1 MDKVKNQL
9 KTVQKRIVALSKQQ
23 LKKQLVTASKSLV
36 SLSKQLDKI
45 SMHVDKLQ
53 AAEAAAKKKP
63 VAKKKPIAKKKP
75 VAKKKPIA
83 KKKPVA
89 KKKPAIRKK
98 AGVKKPVAAKGVT
111 VLDTVFDAIKRS
123 KKGITIEKIKE
134 KTGLDGRKLS
144 NALYKLT
151 KQGKIKTASRGVYMK
166 K

>member
-9 KTVQKRIVALSKQQ
+9 KTVQKKIVALSKQQ

-36 SLSKQLDKI
+36 SLSKQLEKI

-53 AAEAAAKKKP
+53 AAEMAAKKKP
-63 VAKKKPIAKKKP
+63 VAKKKPD
-75 VAKKKPIA
+75 A

-98 AGVKKPVAAKGVT
+98 AGVKKPAAAKSVT

-123 KKGITIEKIKE
+123 KKGITIDKIKE
-134 KTGLDGRKLS
+134 KIGLDGRKLS